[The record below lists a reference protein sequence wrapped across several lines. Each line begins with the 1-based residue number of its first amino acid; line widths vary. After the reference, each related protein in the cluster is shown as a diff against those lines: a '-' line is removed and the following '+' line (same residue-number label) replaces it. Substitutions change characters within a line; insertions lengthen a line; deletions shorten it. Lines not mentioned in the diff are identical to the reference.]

1 MARPRKREAK
11 VDAVLLRKL
20 PPLPP
25 PGSLDTLEDVQRE
38 WQRIHRGKA
47 RGQIGD
53 DEFRSLAYSLQVGGA
68 ITRMAEELKVAT
80 EVVRQLE
87 QIKVGGTI
95 TYQPEV
101 DAVPVAELLPA
112 ESPEVQS

>member
-1 MARPRKREAK
+1 MARPTKREPK

-20 PPLPP
+20 PPLPA
-25 PGSLDTLEDVQRE
+25 PGALDTLEDVQRE

-95 TYQPEV
+95 TYQPEA
-101 DAVPVAELLPA
+101 DPVPGGELLPA
-112 ESPEVQS
+112 EPMEVQS